1 MKVRRDGQYDGTFF
15 GSLKWPE
22 TLVGGREIAR
32 FLRIAEKTAGKW
44 LAQGRLPA
52 GKDGRGRWMT
62 TRRLLELWMMKG
74 GMAND
79 RRPRIGRGDQ
89 VAQESRREMD
99 KGSPLHPTSSHPV
112 PPPYLRDASLS
123 DPETSVAHDEVPS
136 ENIPLFTR
144 ARQRGE
150 LMKDGEPDGGFL
162 LVGPEGTR
170 VAEEI
175 TRVAHQEDQRWLG
188 HGR

>member
-1 MKVRRDGQYDGTFF
+1 MLVRRDGIYDGTFF

-79 RRPRIGRGDQ
+79 RRPRIRRGDP
-89 VAQESRREMD
+89 VDQESKRELE

-112 PPPYLRDASLS
+112 PPPYLRDASSS
-123 DPETSVAHDEVPS
+123 DPET
-136 ENIPLFTR
+136 
-144 ARQRGE
+144 
-150 LMKDGEPDGGFL
+150 PDGGEEIQEEKDGGGYLF
-162 LVGPEGTR
+162 VGPEGTR
-170 VAEEI
+170 VAKEI
-175 TRVAHQEDQRWLG
+175 TRRVHQHRAEG
-188 HGR
+188 